1 MEEISYNKERAMV
14 DLTLKELSVISAAL
28 MLVIHRLGNEDVV
41 KKLELPYREK
51 IEPLL
56 DDEMDDEYKRI
67 YDEITTL
74 VETMKEYKI
83 SE

>member
-74 VETMKEYKI
+74 VETMKKYKI